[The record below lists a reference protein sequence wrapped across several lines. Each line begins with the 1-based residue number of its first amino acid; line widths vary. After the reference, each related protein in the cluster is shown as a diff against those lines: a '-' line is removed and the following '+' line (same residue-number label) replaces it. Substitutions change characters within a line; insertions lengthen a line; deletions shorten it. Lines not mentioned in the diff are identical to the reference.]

1 MYTCIYVCIYLYV
14 YIYIYVCVCVCVCVF
29 ARVAARPFL
38 FQQQG
43 VDKHVAIYRNL
54 FYVESTLVVQAVF
67 PPIT

>member
-1 MYTCIYVCIYLYV
+1 MYVYVYVYIHIYMALYTYIYLCIYVY
-14 YIYIYVCVCVCVCVF
+14 